1 MKALGTDIGTIH
13 FVGIGGIGMSGI
25 AEVMH
30 QLGYKVQGSD
40 VTDSYVVEK
49 LRKAG
54 IPVAIGHSPENLG
67 DAAVVVCSSAIRDN
81 NPEIAAAA
89 ERRLPR
95 VKRAEMLAELMRM
108 QKTVAVA
115 GTHGK
120 TTTTSMVAALLDSGN
135 LDPTVINGGIIN
147 RYGSNARLGKSEWWV
162 IEADESDGS
171 FLRLDG
177 TIAVVTNIDPE
188 HLEHYGSFDAVKDAF
203 VAFIE
208 NVPFYGLAVLCVDH
222 PEVQNII
229 GRIRD
234 RRIVTYG
241 FSALA
246 DVRAD
251 NISHIPGGS
260 RFDAVVLERD
270 GERRTILGVEVSMP
284 GRHNIQNALAAIAV
298 ALEMGLSDEAIIQ
311 GFERFDGVKRRFTR
325 VGDAD
330 GAIIIDD
337 YAHHPTE
344 IRAVL
349 AAAREGAEGRVIAV
363 MQPHRYT
370 RLEALMDDFQN
381 AFNDADAV
389 FVTPVYPAGE
399 EPIEGVD
406 SAALVDGLRAHGHR
420 MVREISGQKELCR
433 ALRDLAADGDMI
445 ICMGAGDI
453 TKWAA
458 ALPAGIRAARAEQVS
473 ALATMPKVRG
483 RLTENAPLAP
493 LVWFKSGG
501 NAEWLFEPAD
511 EEDLTEFLRDLDP
524 HVPVMA
530 LGLGSNLIV
539 RDGGVP
545 GVVVRLGKAFAKIE
559 LIDEVTLRCGGG
571 ASGIFVSSTARDKGI
586 AGLEFLRGI
595 PGTVGG
601 FVRMNGG
608 AYGREV
614 KDILVSAR
622 LVLRSGEIVEWP
634 LEKLGYTYRHSEVPE
649 GAVVIEATFRGTPG
663 DPAAIGAE
671 MDAIARAREE
681 SQPLRSR
688 TGGSTFKNPP
698 GHKAWALVD
707 AAGCRGLHDRR
718 CPSLGK
724 ALQFPPQPR

>member
-1 MKALGTDIGTIH
+1 MMKALGTDIGTIH

-40 VTDSYVVEK
+40 VADGYVVEK

-54 IPVAIGHSPENLG
+54 IPVAIGHRAENLG
-67 DAAVVVCSSAIRDN
+67 EAAVVVCSSAIKDG
-81 NPEIAAAA
+81 NPEMVAAAA
-89 ERRLPR
+89 RRLPR

-120 TTTTSMVAALLDSGN
+120 TTTTSMVAALLDGGG

-147 RYGSNARLGKSEWWV
+147 RYGSNARLGKSDWWV

-203 VAFIE
+203 VEFVE
-208 NVPFYGLAVLCVDH
+208 NVPCYGLAVLCVDH

-251 NISHIPGGS
+251 NVQPVPGGS
-260 RFDAVVLERD
+260 QFDVIVLGKD
-270 GERRTILGVEVSMP
+270 GERRTLEGIHVSMP
-284 GRHNIQNALAAIAV
+284 GRHNVQNALAAIAV
-298 ALEMGLSDEAIIQ
+298 AMELGISDDDIVR
-311 GFERFDGVKRRFTR
+311 GFDKFDGVKRRFTR
-325 VGDAD
+325 VGEIG
-330 GAIIIDD
+330 GAIVIDD

-349 AAAREGAEGRVIAV
+349 AAAREGAEQRVIAV

-370 RLEALMDDFQN
+370 RLQALMDDFQN
-381 AFNDADAV
+381 AFNDADVV

-399 EPIEGVD
+399 EPIDGVD
-406 SAALVDGLRAHGHR
+406 SAALAEGLRAHGHR
-420 MVREISGQKELCR
+420 MVSAVKDLKELSR
-433 ALRDLAADGDMI
+433 SLRDLAADGDMI

-458 ALPAGIRAARAEQVS
+458 TLPDGIRQER
-473 ALATMPKVRG
+473 
-483 RLTENAPLAP
+483 
-493 LVWFKSGG
+493 KS
-501 NAEWLFEPAD
+501 
-511 EEDLTEFLRDLDP
+511 
-524 HVPVMA
+524 
-530 LGLGSNLIV
+530 
-539 RDGGVP
+539 
-545 GVVVRLGKAFAKIE
+545 K
-559 LIDEVTLRCGGG
+559 
-571 ASGIFVSSTARDKGI
+571 
-586 AGLEFLRGI
+586 
-595 PGTVGG
+595 
-601 FVRMNGG
+601 
-608 AYGREV
+608 
-614 KDILVSAR
+614 
-622 LVLRSGEIVEWP
+622 
-634 LEKLGYTYRHSEVPE
+634 
-649 GAVVIEATFRGTPG
+649 
-663 DPAAIGAE
+663 
-671 MDAIARAREE
+671 
-681 SQPLRSR
+681 
-688 TGGSTFKNPP
+688 
-698 GHKAWALVD
+698 
-707 AAGCRGLHDRR
+707 
-718 CPSLGK
+718 
-724 ALQFPPQPR
+724 

>member
-1 MKALGTDIGTIH
+1 MMKALGTDIGTIH

-40 VTDSYVVEK
+40 VADSYVVEK

-54 IPVAIGHSPENLG
+54 IPVSIGHSPENLG
-67 DAAVVVCSSAIRDN
+67 DAAVVVCSTAIKDSN
-81 NPEIAAAA
+81 LEIQTAA

-95 VKRAEMLAELMRM
+95 VRRAEMLAELMRM

-120 TTTTSMVAALLDSGN
+120 TTTTSMIAALLDSGGV
-135 LDPTVINGGIIN
+135 DPTVINGGIIN
-147 RYGSNARLGKSEWWV
+147 RYGSNARLGKSDWWV

-188 HLEHYGSFDAVKDAF
+188 HLEHYGTFDRVKDAF
-203 VAFIE
+203 VEFVE

-251 NISHIPGGS
+251 NVTPVPGGTK
-260 RFDAVVLERD
+260 FDALILDKE
-270 GERRTILGVEVSMP
+270 GERRSISMHVPIP
-284 GRHNIQNALAAIAV
+284 GRHNVQNALAAIAV
-298 ALEMGLSDEAIIQ
+298 ALELGISDDAIVA
-311 GFERFDGVKRRFTR
+311 GFERFEGVKRRFTK
-325 VGDAD
+325 VGEVD

-349 AAAREGAEGRVIAV
+349 AAAREGAEERVIAV

-370 RLEALMDDFQN
+370 RLQSLMDEFQN
-381 AFNDADAV
+381 AFNDADVV

-406 SAALVDGLRAHGHR
+406 SAALVDGLRARGHR
-420 MVREISGQKELCR
+420 LVRTVEDLKELSR
-433 ALRDLAADGDMI
+433 ELRDLAGHGDMV

-458 ALPAGIRAARAEQVS
+458 SLEKSISDARA
-473 ALATMPKVRG
+473 K
-483 RLTENAPLAP
+483 
-493 LVWFKSGG
+493 K
-501 NAEWLFEPAD
+501 
-511 EEDLTEFLRDLDP
+511 
-524 HVPVMA
+524 
-530 LGLGSNLIV
+530 
-539 RDGGVP
+539 
-545 GVVVRLGKAFAKIE
+545 
-559 LIDEVTLRCGGG
+559 
-571 ASGIFVSSTARDKGI
+571 
-586 AGLEFLRGI
+586 
-595 PGTVGG
+595 
-601 FVRMNGG
+601 
-608 AYGREV
+608 
-614 KDILVSAR
+614 
-622 LVLRSGEIVEWP
+622 
-634 LEKLGYTYRHSEVPE
+634 
-649 GAVVIEATFRGTPG
+649 
-663 DPAAIGAE
+663 
-671 MDAIARAREE
+671 
-681 SQPLRSR
+681 
-688 TGGSTFKNPP
+688 
-698 GHKAWALVD
+698 
-707 AAGCRGLHDRR
+707 
-718 CPSLGK
+718 
-724 ALQFPPQPR
+724 